1 MASPSEPL
9 LQWLRE
15 ILHKKGLNTALA
27 AKNAGIK
34 RSRARRILSGVEPM
48 TVDELLQLCE
58 ALSLSPADM
67 GAPVPLPEA
76 AEPPEVE
83 DLDPAD
89 FTPTV
94 NPWLNH
100 HKQLFQ
106 IAFALGSDFAFTARV
121 DALSDSGIPASV
133 LDMQRGNE
141 MMIQLDALYHSY
153 NNPVYETD
161 HVTLTLS
168 FDAVYDCRFPWE
180 AIQRVF
186 FSPVP
191 LADLEGDADE
201 PQTPHLRLVT

>member
-58 ALSLSPADM
+58 SLSLSPADM
-67 GAPVPLPEA
+67 GAPVELPETT
-76 AEPPEVE
+76 EPPQTD
-83 DLDPAD
+83 DLDPED
-89 FTPTV
+89 FVPTV

-106 IAFALGSDFAFTARV
+106 IAFALGCNFSFTARV
-121 DALSDSGIPASV
+121 DTLADSGIPKSV
-133 LDMQRGNE
+133 LDMQRGPE

-153 NNPVYETD
+153 NSPIYEPD
-161 HVTLTLS
+161 HVVLTLS
-168 FDAVYDCRFPWE
+168 FDAVYDCRFAWN
-180 AIQRVF
+180 AIERVF

-191 LADLEGDADE
+191 LSDLDRDDE
-201 PQTPHLRLVT
+201 EPETPHLRLVT